1 MSVISPSSI
10 SNVSL
15 VPIASYTRKSN
26 SSTRFSFS
34 RKPTKHTLHSQGFL
48 LPLSSSVRLFPNCS
62 KNFFSNH
69 GRRIPIFSATGTDVS
84 VEESD
89 SPVAGE
95 ELNRS
100 SELSSAIATNE
111 KDPVKSDAGTAA
123 PTQSKRSRPVRKSE
137 MPAVNN
143 EELIPGAT
151 FTGKVRS
158 IQPFGAFVDFGAFT
172 DGLVHVSRLSDSFV
186 KDVASVVSVGQE
198 VKVRLIEANAE
209 TGRISLS
216 MRESDE
222 RKESSATNDKPA
234 PGRKTSP
241 KARGP
246 KRDGVQKSSKFVKGQ
261 DLQGTV
267 KNITRSGAFISL
279 PEGEEGFL
287 PNSEEA
293 FEGFGNLM
301 GGSTLEIGQEVDVRV
316 LRIARGQVTL
326 TMKKEEDNQ
335 TSDSQ
340 VSQGKVFAATNPF
353 LLAFRKNKDIATF
366 LDERENVK
374 EVATKSV
381 VQKVTEIVEG
391 IVDADQTVADDSTE
405 VIDEAISDDKEEE
418 SLPSIVDEAVEVD
431 EPASSADSSAVTQDD
446 SESIL
451 STPEHIVDDVVDAED
466 KEAEQSP
473 ETKASDDNQLAIEQA
488 ADKPE
493 VLDDPSSDALVTQ
506 DEGESTISRSENIV
520 DSVTDTTEKEAG
532 GSSEVKASED
542 EQPEEVQ
549 VVEAAQPIDG
559 PETDEKVIAP
569 DDETNNLV
577 SSESPVSEDSVVTEK
592 ESEESQENLENEIV
606 SASSSEKEED
616 KPESDSNGSITS
628 LGKFQNYIEIF
639 NMLLFNYSIM
649 MVDIYFLI

>member
-15 VPIASYTRKSN
+15 VPIASHTRKSN
-26 SSTRFSFS
+26 SSSRFSFS
-34 RKPTKHTLHSQGFL
+34 RKPTKHTLHSQRFI
-48 LPLSSSVRLFPNCS
+48 LPLSTSVRLFPNYS
-62 KNFFSNH
+62 KNFFCTH
-69 GRRIPIFSATGTDVS
+69 GCRIPILSASGTDVA

-89 SPVAGE
+89 SLVSGE
-95 ELNRS
+95 ESSRS
-100 SELSSAIATNE
+100 SELPSSTIAANE

-123 PTQSKRSRPVRKSE
+123 PAQSKRSRPVRKSE
-137 MPAVNN
+137 MPAVSN

-158 IQPFGAFVDFGAFT
+158 IQPFGAFIDFGAFT

-198 VKVRLIEANAE
+198 VKIRLIEANAE

-222 RKESSATNDKPA
+222 RKESPASNDKPGS
-234 PGRKTSP
+234 GRKSSP

-246 KRDGVQKSSKFVKGQ
+246 KRDEVKKSSKFVKGQ

-287 PNSEEA
+287 PSSEET

-326 TMKKEEDNQ
+326 TMKKDEDNE

-340 VSQGKVFAATNPF
+340 LNQGKVYAATNPF
-353 LLAFRKNKDIATF
+353 LLAFRKNKDIAAF
-366 LDERENVK
+366 LDERENVEEAAK
-374 EVATKSV
+374 KSV
-381 VQKVTEIVEG
+381 VQQVTEIIEG
-391 IVDADQTVADDSTE
+391 IVDADQTVADDSTK

-418 SLPSIVDEAVEVD
+418 SLPSVVDEAVKDD
-431 EPASSADSSAVTQDD
+431 EPASSADSSAVTQED

-451 STPEHIVDDVVDAED
+451 PSSENIVVDGVVD
-466 KEAEQSP
+466 IDKKEAEGSS
-473 ETKASDDNQLAIEQA
+473 ETKASEDNQVAIEQA
-488 ADKPE
+488 VDKSE
-493 VLDDPSSDALVTQ
+493 VLDDLPSDVLVTQ
-506 DEGESTISRSENIV
+506 DEGESTLSGSDNIA
-520 DSVTDTTEKEAG
+520 DGVTDTTEKEAG
-532 GSSEVKASED
+532 ESSEVKASED
-542 EQPEEVQ
+542 EQSENIQ

-559 PETDEKVIAP
+559 PETDEKVVAP
-569 DDETNNLV
+569 EDEANNLV
-577 SSESPVSEDSVVTEK
+577 SSESPVSEELVASEDSVVTEE
-592 ESEESQENLENEIV
+592 ESEQKQKELENEIV
-606 SASSSEKEED
+606 SASPSEKEED
-616 KPESDSNGSITS
+616 KPESDSNGSIAS
-628 LGKFQNYIEIF
+628 LGIIPE
-639 NMLLFNYSIM
+639 SC
-649 MVDIYFLI
+649 